1 MWMKEHKD
9 ELMDQGLLENDDELW
24 ATEKE
29 GQWPGH
35 AAIVAL
41 ANLLKVNIAVIQG
54 NFLCRATKFR
64 HTLNPQDWL
73 KVGGRSSTEK
83 FSCFTCV

>member
-54 NFLCRATKFR
+54 NFYHSEKRVREGNVFSRVFVCL
-64 HTLNPQDWL
+64 
-73 KVGGRSSTEK
+73 STSRRG
-83 FSCFTCV
+83 FPYN

>member
-54 NFLCRATKFR
+54 NSRRLCF
-64 HTLNPQDWL
+64 Q
-73 KVGGRSSTEK
+73 
-83 FSCFTCV
+83 SCFCLFVHK